1 MDAVDDLGDAIDVT
15 RDLLLPIRPWLWL
28 KLAIVVL
35 FVTGIGFGGGGIPSD
50 PGIVSEFD
58 QPAPT
63 EPAPEPAPD
72 PTAEPLP
79 EEFFVIVL
87 ALALLA
93 VLLWLFFA
101 IVGAIMEFV
110 FVESLRSNEV
120 RIRRFGRENL
130 GRGLRLFGFRLLVG
144 LLSFA
149 VLAVPAA
156 AIVLAA
162 SNTEAILGGFLL
174 LALVGIGVGL
184 VYAIVMRFTSEF
196 VAPIMLLESRGV
208 LSGWRRFWPTL
219 TGNWSEYLVYLL
231 LVWILQLVLN
241 IAAGFLILFALV
253 LVAIPFVILI
263 VLLAML
269 GEIGFLLAIPIV
281 LLGVLVAL
289 LVVAVVQMPIRT
301 YFQYYALLL
310 LGDTNRDLDL
320 IPDQRAAARDDDER
334 DGRDEPDG
342 TGRRDRWE
350 DDESETDRRDD
361 RDDEGAV
368 WDDDSDPW
376 DDRSWDDSSDRESRD
391 ETDAGGWDVFD
402 DDRDADEDSD
412 RDGDDEDGDDRDE
425 RRGW

>member
-35 FVTGIGFGGGGIPSD
+35 FVTGIGLGGGIPSD
-50 PGIVSEFD
+50 PGIVSETEELA
-58 QPAPT
+58 PAD
-63 EPAPEPAPD
+63 PAADPAAD
-72 PTAEPLP
+72 PMAEPLP
-79 EEFFVIVL
+79 DEFFAIAL
-87 ALALLA
+87 ALVLLA

-110 FVESLRSNEV
+110 FVESLRSNDV
-120 RIRRFGRENL
+120 RIRRFSRENL

-156 AIVLAA
+156 AIVLTA
-162 SNTEAILGGFLL
+162 SGTEAILGSFLL

-184 VYAIVMRFTSEF
+184 VYVIVMRFTSEF

-231 LVWILQLVLN
+231 LVWILQLVVN

-253 LVAIPFVILI
+253 LVAIPFVILL
-263 VLLAML
+263 VLLVML
-269 GEIGFLLAIPIV
+269 GEIGFLLAIPVV

-289 LVVAVVQMPIRT
+289 LVVALIQMPIRT

-334 DGRDEPDG
+334 DGRDGPISA
-342 TGRRDRWE
+342 GREDHWE
-350 DDESETDRRDD
+350 ADESESDRRDD
-361 RDDEGAV
+361 RDDEGAI
-368 WDDDSDPW
+368 WDDSDPW
-376 DDRSWDDSSDRESRD
+376 DDSSWDDSSDRESRN
-391 ETDAGGWDVFD
+391 ENDAGDWDVFD
-402 DDRDADEDSD
+402 DDREANEDSD
-412 RDGDDEDGDDRDE
+412 HDGDDEDGDDRDE

>member
-15 RDLLLPIRPWLWL
+15 RDLLLPIRPWLWV

-35 FVTGIGFGGGGIPSD
+35 FVTGIGFGGGIPSD
-50 PGIVSEFD
+50 PGIVSEFED
-58 QPAPT
+58 PAPV

-79 EEFFVIVL
+79 DEFFVIVL
-87 ALALLA
+87 IVALLA
-93 VLLWLFFA
+93 VLLWLLFA

-120 RIRRFGRENL
+120 RIRRFSRENL

-144 LLSFA
+144 LLSVA
-149 VLAVPAA
+149 VLAVPAV
-156 AIVLAA
+156 AIFLAA
-162 SNTEAILGGFLL
+162 SDTEAILGGFLL
-174 LALVGIGVGL
+174 LALVGIVVGL

-208 LSGWRRFWPTL
+208 LSGWRRFWSTL

-253 LVAIPFVILI
+253 LVAIPFVILV

-269 GEIGFLLAIPIV
+269 GEVGFLLAIPVV
-281 LLGVLVAL
+281 LLGVVVAL

-320 IPDQRAAARDDDER
+320 IPDQRAAARDDDDR
-334 DGRDEPDG
+334 DGRDEPVDA
-342 TGRRDRWE
+342 GREDRWE
-350 DDESETDRRDD
+350 DDASEADRRDD
-361 RDDEGAV
+361 RDDGSAI
-368 WDDDSDPW
+368 WDDESDPW
-376 DDRSWDDSSDRESRD
+376 DDSGWDDSSDRESRD
-391 ETDAGGWDVFD
+391 EDDAVGWDEF
-402 DDRDADEDSD
+402 DDRDEDTEDGD
-412 RDGDDEDGDDRDE
+412 RDEGDDDGDDRDE
-425 RRGW
+425 TRGW